1 MALTEQTKTKIEIVG
16 NEAYRT
22 FQIRTDNQILRD
34 GVVISK
40 GNYHRHTLVPGYL
53 DQNNIYQRT
62 DTSGETPEIQNITNL
77 CWNNAAHT
85 AYEAHLRG

>member
-1 MALTEQTKTKIEIVG
+1 MALTEQSTTKIEILG

-22 FQIRTDNQILRD
+22 FQIRTDNHILRD

-53 DQNNIYQRT
+53 DQDDVYQRT
-62 DTSGETPEIQNITNL
+62 DTSGETSEVQNIANL
-77 CWNNAAHT
+77 CWTDAAHT
-85 AYEAHLRG
+85 AYEAYLRQ